1 MPDKEHFVDL
11 HLWYIDV
18 ATAESHQNSTSSRII
33 LHCIFQVKFIRS
45 IFSLSLQIHHPPSSL
60 LLHITSLLFP
70 STSPIL
76 ITLIPT
82 RTSLSNIILS
92 TALRTDPSLIA
103 IDRALSVDKFGSSLK
118 RHSCCFR

>member
-1 MPDKEHFVDL
+1 MLPLLKVIKFNFVMNLTSL
-11 HLWYIDV
+11 HLPSQIYTTHFLIL
-18 ATAESHQNSTSSRII
+18 APNTSS
-33 LHCIFQVKFIRS
+33 HSF
-45 IFSLSLQIHHPPSSL
+45 L
-60 LLHITSLLFP
+60 LLPIPSPHFP

-103 IDRALSVDKFGSSLK
+103 IDRALSVDKFGSSVK